1 MEGTIGEIRI
11 FAAPFAP
18 KNWASCEGQLLAIN
32 TNTALFSILGVQYGG
47 DGKTTFALPD
57 LRGRTALG
65 VGQGPGLSNYTI
77 GERTGTE
84 NVTLLTP
91 QMPTHSHAATAQVSS
106 VTATGALYGV
116 NSPGG
121 QDNPGGNFI
130 GEDNGAG
137 ATPYAS
143 SGTPVAMNAGAITV
157 TDVVAP
163 LPSVTVGASGSNTP
177 HPNMQPSL
185 AMYYIICMY
194 GVFPARN

>member
-1 MEGTIGEIRI
+1 MEGTIGEIRV
-11 FAAPFAP
+11 FAANFAP
-18 KNWASCEGQLLAIN
+18 KNWASCEGQLLPISR
-32 TNTALFSILGVQYGG
+32 NTALFSILGVQYGG

-65 VGQGPGLSNYTI
+65 VGQGPGLSTYTI

-91 QMPTHSHAATAQVSS
+91 EMPMHSHEATAQVGT
-106 VTATGALYGV
+106 VTATGTLYGV

-121 QDNPGGNFI
+121 QANPGGNFI
-130 GEDNGAG
+130 GEDNAAG
-137 ATPYAS
+137 ATPYAA
-143 SGTPVAMNAGAITV
+143 SGTPVAMNAGSVTV
-157 TDVVAP
+157 TDVVVP
-163 LPSVTVGASGSNTP
+163 PPSVTVGPTGSTSP

>member
-11 FAAPFAP
+11 FAANFAP
-18 KNWASCEGQLLAIN
+18 KNWASCEGQLLPISS
-32 TNTALFSILGVQYGG
+32 NTALFSILGVQYGG
-47 DGKTTFALPD
+47 NGTTTFALPD

-65 VGQGPGLSNYTI
+65 VGQGPGLGDYPI
-77 GERTGTE
+77 GERIGTE

-91 QMPTHSHAATAQVSS
+91 QMPIHSHAATAQVGT
-106 VTATGALYGV
+106 VTATGTLYGV

-137 ATPYAS
+137 ATPYAA

-157 TDVVAP
+157 TDVVVP
-163 LPSVTVGASGSNTP
+163 PPSVTVGPAGSTSP

>member
-11 FAAPFAP
+11 FAANFAP
-18 KNWASCEGQLLAIN
+18 KNWASCEGQLLPISS
-32 TNTALFSILGVQYGG
+32 NTALFSILGIQYGG
-47 DGKTTFALPD
+47 NGATTFALPD

-65 VGQGPGLSNYTI
+65 VGQGPGLGDYPI
-77 GERTGTE
+77 GERIGTE

-91 QMPTHSHAATAQVSS
+91 QMPIHSHAATAQVGT
-106 VTATGALYGV
+106 VTATGTLYGV

-137 ATPYAS
+137 ATPYAA

-157 TDVVAP
+157 TDVVVP
-163 LPSVTVGASGSNTP
+163 PPSVTVGPAGSTSP